1 MNQNNSD
8 YRSMMEL
15 RILLDTKVISATE
28 LLEETLCN
36 IEKTNPTINSFVL
49 VAEDLAREQAKNT
62 DSRLSSTGAK
72 SPLDGIPLAVKDL
85 YDTSGITTAG
95 GTLAYKNRIPEKDS
109 EVVDLLQKSG
119 MIMVG
124 KTNTHELAFGMTT
137 NNPHYGPT
145 RNPWNLDRVPGGS
158 SGGSGAA
165 VAAGQVPSA
174 LGTDTGGSVRGP
186 AAFCG
191 ITGHKPTYGL
201 VSTKGIIPLSKTL
214 DHAGPM
220 ARSAFECA
228 LMLESMVNPISNR
241 SFTNRIN
248 DSVEGMTLAVI
259 PSLLKNCDPDVINSF
274 EDSLRTLSNI
284 GINITEA
291 EPMGKYQPISIVR
304 VEGATY
310 IEDILRESSH
320 LIGEKVRKALLAG
333 LDDSVHDYVRSLE
346 WRSRLEFAFEET
358 LRINQIDGYI
368 APTCSYIPELIGDES
383 ENSGR
388 KTRNTSVFNQ
398 SRQPSISVPNGFDS
412 SGTPTGLMIST
423 KQDTDDL
430 TFQIAHNFQK
440 VTDFHSRR
448 PKPLT

>member
-1 MNQNNSD
+1 
-8 YRSMMEL
+8 
-15 RILLDTKVISATE
+15 
-28 LLEETLCN
+28 
-36 IEKTNPTINSFVL
+36 
-49 VAEDLAREQAKNT
+49 
-62 DSRLSSTGAK
+62 
-72 SPLDGIPLAVKDL
+72 
-85 YDTSGITTAG
+85 
-95 GTLAYKNRIPEKDS
+95 
-109 EVVDLLQKSG
+109 
-119 MIMVG
+119 
-124 KTNTHELAFGMTT
+124 
-137 NNPHYGPT
+137 
-145 RNPWNLDRVPGGS
+145 
-158 SGGSGAA
+158 
-165 VAAGQVPSA
+165 
-174 LGTDTGGSVRGP
+174 
-186 AAFCG
+186 
-191 ITGHKPTYGL
+191 
-201 VSTKGIIPLSKTL
+201 
-214 DHAGPM
+214 M

-284 GINITEA
+284 GINITES

-310 IEDILRESSH
+310 MEDILRESSH
-320 LIGEKVRKALLAG
+320 LIGEEVRKALLEG
-333 LDDSVHDYVRSLE
+333 LDHSVHDYVRSLE
-346 WRSRLEFAFEET
+346 WRRRLEFAFEET
-358 LRINQIDGYI
+358 LRINHIDGYI

-388 KTRNTSVFNQ
+388 KSRNTSVFNQ
-398 SRQPSISVPNGFDS
+398 SRQPSISIPNGFDS

-430 TFQIAHNFQK
+430 TLQIAHNFQK

>member
-1 MNQNNSD
+1 MNQNSSD

-165 VAAGQVPSA
+165 VAAGQVPAA

-201 VSTKGIIPLSKTL
+201 VSTKGIIPLSKT
-214 DHAGPM
+214 
-220 ARSAFECA
+220 
-228 LMLESMVNPISNR
+228 NP
-241 SFTNRIN
+241 
-248 DSVEGMTLAVI
+248 
-259 PSLLKNCDPDVINSF
+259 
-274 EDSLRTLSNI
+274 
-284 GINITEA
+284 
-291 EPMGKYQPISIVR
+291 
-304 VEGATY
+304 
-310 IEDILRESSH
+310 
-320 LIGEKVRKALLAG
+320 
-333 LDDSVHDYVRSLE
+333 
-346 WRSRLEFAFEET
+346 
-358 LRINQIDGYI
+358 
-368 APTCSYIPELIGDES
+368 
-383 ENSGR
+383 
-388 KTRNTSVFNQ
+388 
-398 SRQPSISVPNGFDS
+398 
-412 SGTPTGLMIST
+412 
-423 KQDTDDL
+423 
-430 TFQIAHNFQK
+430 
-440 VTDFHSRR
+440 
-448 PKPLT
+448 